1 MKKKSRIR
9 GLLPPIWNKKCFRIM
24 RLTLLFLFVG
34 LMQVSASLY
43 SQNTKLSL
51 EFRNA
56 RVVDVLEAI
65 ENQSEYRFAYS
76 AEYIDMNRK
85 VNVDVKS
92 KSVEQTL
99 AVLFEGTGVTYSITD
114 RHILLFQADTM
125 SNISAQQKSVSGTVT
140 DSSGS
145 SLPGVS
151 VVVKGTTVG
160 TITDGEG
167 KFSLP
172 KVANDATLE
181 FSFIGMKTQGIPV
194 NGKSTINVIMVE
206 ETVGI
211 EEVVAIGYG
220 TMRKQDV
227 TGSISQAKGSDLAKS
242 QSFSALDNLRGKF
255 RV

>member
-43 SQNTKLSL
+43 SQNTKLNL

-99 AVLFEGTGVTYSITD
+99 AVLLRE
-114 RHILLFQADTM
+114 
-125 SNISAQQKSVSGTVT
+125 
-140 DSSGS
+140 
-145 SLPGVS
+145 
-151 VVVKGTTVG
+151 
-160 TITDGEG
+160 
-167 KFSLP
+167 
-172 KVANDATLE
+172 LE
-181 FSFIGMKTQGIPV
+181 
-194 NGKSTINVIMVE
+194 
-206 ETVGI
+206 
-211 EEVVAIGYG
+211 
-220 TMRKQDV
+220 
-227 TGSISQAKGSDLAKS
+227 
-242 QSFSALDNLRGKF
+242 
-255 RV
+255 